1 MKFKDKKE
9 VHDYLKNSKVRVT
22 YKTIDVIKVLNKY
35 GLCGNI
41 LNNDVAIQN
50 ILQAKFLFIQ
60 DESIY
65 FSTNTYG
72 FYYSNYKELSV
83 DDILSIEIEG
93 EEEVVKPHIFKYS
106 EEVLMCDPEGRWR
119 LELFR
124 DSFFYRETE
133 DMPAH
138 TIYTSVWGIASNHCI
153 PFEGNEELI
162 DQPYNHEDG
171 R

>member
-1 MKFKDKKE
+1 MKFKDKKA

-93 EEEVVKPHIFKYS
+93 EEEVVQPHVFKPFDK
-106 EEVLMCDPEGRWR
+106 VLMCKNDSCWNPE
-119 LELFR
+119 
-124 DSFFYRETE
+124 FFKSYGYDGIKGNVVGYMSINGCT
-133 DMPAH
+133 
-138 TIYTSVWGIASNHCI
+138 YTHCI
-153 PFEGNEELI
+153 PFEGNEELAFK
-162 DQPYNHEDG
+162 PYNHEDE